1 MNTNT
6 QLSGSTLVIGGT
18 GKTGKRVIQGLRK
31 RDVQVRLG
39 SRTAELAFD
48 WEDQSTWHT
57 ALKGID
63 SVYLT
68 YYPDL
73 AVPKAPS
80 DITEF
85 CKVALQYGVQH
96 IVLLS
101 GRGEAAAQQCEDIV
115 KASGIAWTIIR
126 ASWFNQNF
134 SEGAFCD
141 MVEAGV
147 LALPISDVVEPFVDI
162 DDIADV
168 AIEALTVDGHKNK
181 LYEVTGPRLLS
192 FTDIAEE
199 LSNGLN
205 RKIEFIPISI
215 DAFKNEMIKQNTPA
229 DMIDMLL
236 FLFGEVLDGRN
247 SYLSHGIEDALG
259 RAPKDFSEFV
269 KTL

>member
-181 LYEVTGPRLLS
+181 
-192 FTDIAEE
+192 
-199 LSNGLN
+199 
-205 RKIEFIPISI
+205 FIPISI